1 MTLLDRLKQDYQTF
15 PQNQSYELYAADVYF
30 QDPMTQF
37 RGIDRYRQM
46 VGFIA
51 TWFKNLQFDLHDI
64 NQTEEVISTRW
75 TLSWNTPLPWN
86 PRISISGRSELRVNA
101 DGLIGSHIDYWDCSR
116 WDVLKQHFLGKTR

>member
-1 MTLLDRLKQDYQTF
+1 MTILDRLQQDYQNF

-46 VGFIA
+46 VGFMT
-51 TWFKNLQFDLHDI
+51 TWFKNIQLDLHDMSH
-64 NQTEEVISTRW
+64 QEESISTQW

-86 PRISISGRSELRVNA
+86 PRISISGRSELQLDA
-101 DGLIGSHIDYWDCSR
+101 DGLICSHIDYWDCSR
-116 WDVLKQHFLGKTR
+116 WDVVKQHFSGKTR